1 MKRSHYQTPRT
12 DRDAEYH
19 SWADPIECYEGEGH
33 AGLRPLLIGVAICV
47 TAILVLAF
55 R

>member
-19 SWADPIECYEGEGH
+19 SWADPIEYHEGEGH
-33 AGLRPLLIGVAICV
+33 SGLLPLGIGVAICIV
-47 TAILVLAF
+47 AILVLAF